1 MNKFNK
7 LILKYGTKREQ
18 RYEMKNTCDLYSVLV
33 QGYIVLVMMSI
44 LSVVYVIGMKELIT
58 DAQTIRKAFFSIS
71 QAHEPDFS
79 IFKAVASILNGMA
92 LFFAGLFSLVHI
104 IWWVVSAIYSVYET
118 ISEKITW
125 KVPKISWCRNL
136 TAEEKFD
143 LVYNLD
149 RKRK

>member
-18 RYEMKNTCDLYSVLV
+18 RYEMKNTCDLYSALA
-33 QGYIVLVMMSI
+33 QGYIALVLMSI
-44 LSVVYVIGMKELIT
+44 MSVVYVIGMKELIT
-58 DAQTIRKAFFSIS
+58 DAQTIRQAFFSIA
-71 QAHEPDFS
+71 QVHDPDFS
-79 IFKAVASILNGMA
+79 IFKGVASIMNGMA
-92 LFFAGLFSLVHI
+92 LFFVGLFSLVHI
-104 IWWVVSAIYSVYET
+104 IGWVGFAIYSAYDT

-125 KVPKISWCRNL
+125 KAPKISWCRNL